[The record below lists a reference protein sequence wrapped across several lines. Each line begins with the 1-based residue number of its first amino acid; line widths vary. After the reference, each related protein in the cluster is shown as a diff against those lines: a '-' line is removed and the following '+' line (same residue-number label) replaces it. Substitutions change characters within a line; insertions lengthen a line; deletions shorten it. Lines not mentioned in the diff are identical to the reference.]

1 MLGLASSDKGRAQ
14 QEKPP
19 WLERHTANAPSSP
32 LMQPKVRANYRLFV
46 RVRCEQTRQHSISLV
61 RAARQATAAKELFA
75 VSSRRAV
82 RRATKAPS
90 YCVDLYPRMEF
101 GSPPTGQRLIFPKH
115 STPIAGGTL
124 RRVARPQQLTKRSW
138 WSR

>member
-46 RVRCEQTRQHSISLV
+46 RVRCEQTRQHSISPG
-61 RAARQATAAKELFA
+61 RAAQQATAAKELFA

-82 RRATKAPS
+82 RRATTAPS
-90 YCVDLYPRMEF
+90 FCVDLCARMEL
-101 GSPPTGQRLIFPKH
+101 GPLPIRQRLIFPKR
-115 STPIAGGTL
+115 STPIAGGIL
-124 RRVARPQQLTKRSW
+124 RRV
-138 WSR
+138 